1 MLETE
6 AVPSFHESVTELA
19 LAINGLNAGVSDI

>member
-19 LAINGLNAGVSDI
+19 LAINGLNARVSDI